1 MPISIMNVYYND
13 KRNEDNEYTIEVFYS
28 VQGVPKHCKALLIVS
43 KAKDEQDAYL
53 MADKALKEHKFSYTL
68 GWCKPGMYMMFD
80 CIKGQYV
87 QIPVFKYYE
96 GRIVISA
103 YSSPKSKDRF
113 RIKQPSDIDAS
124 EFMTLTGLGGNQA
137 FFTEIDDCYILD
149 LMYRS

>member
-1 MPISIMNVYYND
+1 MPISIMQLHYND

-28 VQGVPKHCKALLIVS
+28 FQGVPKHCKALLIVS

-80 CIKGQYV
+80 YIKGRYV
-87 QIPVFKYYE
+87 QIPVFKYE
-96 GRIVISA
+96 GEIVISA
-103 YSSPKSKDRF
+103 YTEDPRVDSF

-124 EFMTLTGLGGNQA
+124 EFMTLTGLGGHQA
-137 FFTEIDDCYILD
+137 FFTEIDDCYILNVTF
-149 LMYRS
+149 

>member
-1 MPISIMNVYYND
+1 MPISIKQLHYND

-28 VQGVPKHCKALLIVS
+28 FQGVPKHCKALLIVS

-80 CIKGQYV
+80 CIKDQYV

-96 GRIVISA
+96 GEIVISS
-103 YSSPKSKDRF
+103 YTHPKSKD

-124 EFMTLTGLGGNQA
+124 EFMTLTGLGGHQA
-137 FFTEIDDCYILD
+137 FFTEIDDCYILNVTF
-149 LMYRS
+149 